1 MCLRTDSLTSRSH
14 TSRRASQTASLCP
27 STTAKRG
34 ACQTPMQSLRGAGN
48 AVHPSAKDHNAG
60 QRIGT
65 CPIVCWTFRG
75 RNGITMARMRG
86 DGTWAMSLEVWSK
99 LSTPATRSQSEC
111 ALGTRTMPHHAWQ
124 APDPLT
130 VTTTPHVARLVG
142 CTLPRPRL
150 PILQRA
156 RDRMIRHWIK
166 RMLLV
171 LLVLMQ
177 TACPQYATK
186 QPDEV
191 NMPIPGDHD
200 GSDSG

>member
-1 MCLRTDSLTSRSH
+1 MTMLWMGGD
-14 TSRRASQTASLCP
+14 
-27 STTAKRG
+27 G
-34 ACQTPMQSLRGAGN
+34 E
-48 AVHPSAKDHNAG
+48 SAKSFG
-60 QRIGT
+60 
-65 CPIVCWTFRG
+65 
-75 RNGITMARMRG
+75 
-86 DGTWAMSLEVWSK
+86 VWNTPN
-99 LSTPATRSQSEC
+99 TPAPRSQSSC

-156 RDRMIRHWIK
+156 RERMIRHWIK

-177 TACPQYATK
+177 TACPTYAPK